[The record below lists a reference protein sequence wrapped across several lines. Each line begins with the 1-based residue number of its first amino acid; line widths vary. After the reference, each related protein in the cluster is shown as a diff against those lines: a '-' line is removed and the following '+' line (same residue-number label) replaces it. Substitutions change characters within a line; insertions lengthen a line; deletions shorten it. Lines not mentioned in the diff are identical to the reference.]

1 MAMYLTNQPKK
12 QDDLELVYDLKRAGP
27 KNYDKFMMKNL
38 FEPKLG
44 EFDYASSPVKDLYA
58 LPLEEI
64 TSLEVVGEQSEDRSP
79 ESER

>member
-1 MAMYLTNQPKK
+1 
-12 QDDLELVYDLKRAGP
+12 
-27 KNYDKFMMKNL
+27 
-38 FEPKLG
+38 
-44 EFDYASSPVKDLYA
+44 VKDLYA